1 MGIFRK
7 NKRKS
12 AFCSKRTVFCALF
25 LFAIFGASLIT
36 SLILNT
42 NAEGVPVRT
51 VEFFSEHTN
60 YENSDPGAWKV
71 IKSAEW
77 ADTGKA
83 RITFEV
89 NSIRKHDENRKYD
102 ILLVV
107 DSSGSMAGDKITRI
121 KADTTNFINSLLSD
135 TDNRIALI
143 SFQDTATVLSE
154 FTNEKNII
162 LNLINNISAAGT
174 ANYYDGFIKSKEI
187 LENYIHQDNRELM
200 LLFLTGSYPNINT
213 PNEVAEYQTIKSNYP
228 YITIN
233 GVQYGM
239 SETALRPITSIS
251 DHQFIANIN
260 SPNNILFEAANS
272 PYIYSQF
279 TITDYVDSTYW
290 TIADTEAIMVS
301 LGNANLEYDNS
312 TPTIIWNM
320 DNQYHSGDIAT
331 LTVNINLKNEYIN
344 QESLLLPTSI
354 RETIETSI
362 AENPAENIN
371 SPNTPK
377 LSGVHYVTYIANPP
391 NGCEISNSAPNNANH
406 YVFSEV
412 EISDTRLSCPGYIFK
427 GWKIATPGVTK
438 INDDYFHMPDKDVEI
453 IATWGKPDISKTMEG
468 TVHTVTQFLCT
479 KRYALQNADGTY
491 PDYIVD
497 DTELV
502 EYGQTC
508 SYTKSVTDYQ
518 TQSTSG
524 VVTENN
530 LTLDLQLPR
539 NTYTLTILKNNS
551 YIRTVTGA
559 GSHRWGES
567 VGISATTT
575 ANGAFTTWSQTT
587 GTTSTFDDAS
597 SASTIFIM
605 PKSDATIYA
614 DGKDGR
620 IYMQDFTLAQC
631 QANCSS
637 GDCTVYDR
645 RDGND
650 YTIRYINRDCWMT
663 QNLHITGT
671 IKSTDSNFSSPSN
684 FDVSK
689 YSLANTT
696 YCTGSGASASS
707 PKGYGNVCSTHSS
720 GNSNTGNKPTAWY
733 NYAAATAGSITGY
746 SNTTTANNDICPKG
760 WKIPSYSQ
768 LSNIRSY
775 SNEFKPVA
783 GGWYNNGSLRDRTT
797 IGFWWSAN
805 SINETMRRRLSFDNP
820 ALVADYRQRSDG
832 GYIRCVMK

>member
-1 MGIFRK
+1 MGIFHK

-12 AFCSKRTVFCALF
+12 TFCTKRTAFCVLF
-25 LFAIFGASLIT
+25 LFFVFSVSSIVSL
-36 SLILNT
+36 LLNA
-42 NAEGVPVRT
+42 NAQLVPVKS
-51 VEFFSEHTN
+51 VEIFSEHSN
-60 YENSDPGAWKV
+60 FENNEPGSWKV
-71 IKSAEW
+71 TKSAEW
-77 ADTGKA
+77 TDIGKA

-89 NSIRKHDENRKYD
+89 DSRAINGENKGYDSFIITDYIDTQYWTIDENIFATASIGD
-102 ILLVV
+102 IVTDITDQKVV
-107 DSSGSMAGDKITRI
+107 WNLGEHYRSGQTA
-121 KADTTNFINSLLSD
+121 SLAID
-135 TDNRIALI
+135 
-143 SFQDTATVLSE
+143 
-154 FTNEKNII
+154 II
-162 LNLINNISAAGT
+162 LNSEYLS
-174 ANYYDGFIKSKEI
+174 
-187 LENYIHQDNRELM
+187 LQD
-200 LLFLTGSYPNINT
+200 LFLPTNT
-213 PNEVAEYQTIKSNYP
+213 HEIIESF
-228 YITIN
+228 
-233 GVQYGM
+233 
-239 SETALRPITSIS
+239 SS
-251 DHQFIANIN
+251 D
-260 SPNNILFEAANS
+260 
-272 PYIYSQF
+272 
-279 TITDYVDSTYW
+279 T
-290 TIADTEAIMVS
+290 
-301 LGNANLEYDNS
+301 
-312 TPTIIWNM
+312 
-320 DNQYHSGDIAT
+320 
-331 LTVNINLKNEYIN
+331 
-344 QESLLLPTSI
+344 
-354 RETIETSI
+354 I
-362 AENPAENIN
+362 AENIDSNL
-371 SPNTPK
+371 TPV
-377 LSGVHYVTYIANPP
+377 LLDSYTATYIANQP
-391 NGCEISNSAPNNANH
+391 SNCTIVGTIPSAQKYAATTT
-406 YVFSEV
+406 V
-412 EISDTRLSCPGYIFK
+412 EISDTILTCDGYIFK
-427 GWKIATPGVTK
+427 GWSLLDDGRYL
-438 INDDYFHMPDKDVEI
+438 INDDYFRMPSNDVKI
-453 IATWGKPDISKTMEG
+453 YAVWGKPDISKTMDG
-468 TVHTVTQFLCT
+468 VVHTFTQYACV
-479 KRYALQNADGTY
+479 KRYALQEADGTY
-491 PDYIVD
+491 PDYIVE
-497 DTELV
+497 DTELL
-502 EYGQTC
+502 EPGEIC
-508 SYTKSVTDYQ
+508 SYSKSVEDYQ
-518 TQSTSG
+518 TRSASG
-524 VVTENN
+524 VMTEDG

-539 NTYTLTILKNNS
+539 NTYTLTINRNRL
-551 YIRTVTGA
+551 YIGSVSGA